1 MASIRDVLNNLA
13 RDYAIA
19 WSSGDAA
26 AVAAYFAADCQMVI
40 NGGEPLE
47 GRDAIAAM
55 ARDLFSEIPDL
66 DLRCDMLRWAGP
78 RALFV
83 WTLEGKHTETG
94 NAVVTRGWEEWELDP
109 SHKIRSSNWWFDL
122 AEYQRQVGRDGT

>member
-26 AVAAYFAADCQMVI
+26 AVAAYFATDCQMVV
-40 NGGEPLE
+40 NGGDRLE
-47 GRDAIAAM
+47 GRDAIATM
-55 ARDLFSEIPDL
+55 ARNLYAEIPDL
-66 DLRCDMLRWAGP
+66 DLRCDMLRWAGTH
-78 RALFV
+78 ALFV

-109 SHKIRSSNWWFDL
+109 SHRIRSSNWWFDL